1 MKRDICKN
9 TIKSFKKNWR
19 NAKKQKNYYKKIV
32 PMFAMVIW
40 IKVKDYQIIILPDK
54 DNTKIKKIEI
64 LKQ

>member
-1 MKRDICKN
+1 MKRDLCKN

-19 NAKKQKNYYKKIV
+19 NAKKQKKYYKKIV

-40 IKVKDYQIIILPDK
+40 IKAKDYIILPDK
-54 DNTKIKKIEI
+54 DNTKRKKIEI